1 MLGARR
7 LRAAVA
13 ADLAALP
20 TRALALFAAGDLVM
34 LGHLAIVWTLVV
46 LAMPAAGAA
55 DAARRIEVCAA
66 VLVLGCAIGRGTRW
80 PALLRSL
87 IHRVVAV
94 GVVLASYLM
103 LRWTLPVVQPGNLD
117 AQLDRIDVALCGV
130 RPTVWLEPWM
140 TPTVVEVLAFFYFS
154 YFVLCALHAAIAM
167 RTGASAE
174 TSSEFAI
181 GTSVVYGVGQ
191 LGYVLVPGVG
201 PHAHLHD
208 VYQGPLEGGFF
219 WRCVLATVEAGSA
232 MKDIF
237 PSLHTAAP
245 VWFAL
250 FAARRASRTGSRGWR
265 WLAGVTAVFAANI
278 VVSTVALRWH
288 YVIDLVAGM
297 ALAALA
303 AWLAP
308 RVSSLEA
315 RWRRRAGLPSP
326 WDLS

>member
-1 MLGARR
+1 ML
-7 LRAAVA
+7 
-13 ADLAALP
+13 
-20 TRALALFAAGDLVM
+20 M
-34 LGHLAIVWTLVV
+34 LGHLAVVWVLVQ

-55 DAARRIEVCAA
+55 DAARRIEICAA
-66 VLVLGCAIGRGTRW
+66 ALVLGCAIGRGTRW
-80 PALLRSL
+80 PAWLRSL

-117 AQLDRIDVALCGV
+117 AQLDAIDVAILGV

-140 TPTVVEVLAFFYFS
+140 TPAVVEVLAFFYFS
-154 YFVLCALHAAIAM
+154 YFVLCALHTAIAM

-174 TSSEFAI
+174 TSSEFAV
-181 GTSVVYGVGQ
+181 GTSFVYGVGQ

-201 PHAHLHD
+201 PHAHLHG
-208 VYQGPLEGGFF
+208 VYQGALEGGFF
-219 WRCVLATVEAGSA
+219 WRCVMTTVEAGSA

-245 VWFAL
+245 VWMAL
-250 FAARRASRTGSRGWR
+250 FAARRAARTGSRGWR
-265 WLAGVTAVFAANI
+265 FLARVTAAFAANI

-288 YVIDLVAGM
+288 YVIDVVAGL

-308 RVSSLEA
+308 RVSRLEA
-315 RWRRRAGLPSP
+315 RWRRRAGLSSP
-326 WDLS
+326 WDLG